1 MLSYPRWRIDLFYAQ
16 LLLDDAMLLDSI
28 PSVPDQPR
36 SMIKKLHNAN
46 PETQVMLQIFCK
58 QRTPFS

>member
-36 SMIKKLHNAN
+36 SMIKKLHI
-46 PETQVMLQIFCK
+46 MQI
-58 QRTPFS
+58 QRHKLCSRYFVNS

>member
-36 SMIKKLHNAN
+36 SMIKKLH
-46 PETQVMLQIFCK
+46 ICK
-58 QRTPFS
+58 SRDTSYAPDIL